1 MTTALTMPDR
11 APLYTAPPFR
21 YRGVRVVYAW
31 AKARPDGIR
40 RALPPAFEPVGDM
53 IQFFVMH
60 TPDAGAL
67 GSYDEGGVV
76 IPCRHGD
83 LIGAHVAYEYV
94 SADDSLC
101 VGREI
106 WGYPKKLAEVAF
118 TEEGGRIRGTVS
130 RRGQTLIDIGFEAGG
145 AEVANK
151 PALQPR
157 LQVKRFPRADGR
169 GFDMDQI
176 IRNDLKDAEFV
187 EQRHGI
193 CSVALG
199 HSEEDPLGELG
210 PIEVLGGEF
219 TIANFILDYG
229 TVLSDSVSARSAAE

>member
-1 MTTALTMPDR
+1 MAPAFTMPDR
-11 APLYTAPPFR
+11 APLYAAPPFH

-31 AKARPDGIR
+31 AKARPEGIR

-76 IPCRHGD
+76 IPCRHGG

-94 SADDSLC
+94 TSDDSLC

-106 WGYPKKLAEVAF
+106 WGYPKKLAEVGF
-118 TEEGGRIRGTVS
+118 SEEKGRICGTVS
-130 RRGQTLIDIGFEAGG
+130 RRGQVLIDIGFEAGG
-145 AEVANK
+145 AEVADK
-151 PALQPR
+151 PAMQPR
-157 LQVKRFPRADGR
+157 LQVKRIPRADGK

-176 IRNDLKDAEFV
+176 VRNDLKGAEFA
-187 EQRHGI
+187 ETRYGA
-193 CSVALG
+193 CTVALG
-199 HSEEDPLGELG
+199 RNEDDPLDELG

-219 TIANFILDYG
+219 AIANFTLDYG
-229 TVLSDSVSARSAAE
+229 TVLSDSVEA